1 MKKNLFASLL
11 LVSLL
16 AGCASG
22 VKLDDVPVEDKA
34 ATSSGATAQAV
45 GSEQNNA
52 QTGVA
57 SVVVDKSSTG
67 IGPVGVAHVV
77 FFDYDSFVVRA
88 EARPVLESHARF
100 LQANKQRKANLE
112 GHTDERGGREY
123 NLALGQKRAEA
134 VRQALSLLGVPDSQM
149 EAVSYGKE
157 KPAGQG
163 ASEDDLAKNRRVE
176 IRY

>member
-88 EARPVLESHARF
+88 EARPCS
-100 LQANKQRKANLE
+100 KAMPASCKPTSNAKP
-112 GHTDERGGREY
+112 TWK
-123 NLALGQKRAEA
+123 ATPTSVAA
-134 VRQALSLLGVPDSQM
+134 VNTTWRWVKSVP
-149 EAVSYGKE
+149 
-157 KPAGQG
+157 KP
-163 ASEDDLAKNRRVE
+163 SVKH
-176 IRY
+176 